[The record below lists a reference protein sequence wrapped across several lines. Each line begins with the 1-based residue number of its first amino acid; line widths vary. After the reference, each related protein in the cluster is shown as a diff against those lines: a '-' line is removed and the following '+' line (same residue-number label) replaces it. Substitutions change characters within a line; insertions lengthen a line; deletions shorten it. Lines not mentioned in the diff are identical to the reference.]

1 MTPNQL
7 RLLDAIERFPNSSAT
22 KLSLELGLGQG
33 YLERE
38 LSYLVR
44 VGKAVR
50 HENLYRVAGAELPQD
65 ELATTLTEPPEPRS
79 APIVFYTTPTFPALI
94 QPVTQEIPPVS
105 KTNECRRC
113 HESKH
118 VVEFGDDSRT
128 PDGKARLCKGC
139 RVVGGKARAKQS
151 DKPKPAKAAKPAR
164 VKTLRQVVANHTA
177 RQPPQFDARA
187 VLLAELRERRAAIDV
202 AIAAIERIAA

>member
-1 MTPNQL
+1 M
-7 RLLDAIERFPNSSAT
+7 
-22 KLSLELGLGQG
+22 
-33 YLERE
+33 
-38 LSYLVR
+38 
-44 VGKAVR
+44 
-50 HENLYRVAGAELPQD
+50 
-65 ELATTLTEPPEPRS
+65 
-79 APIVFYTTPTFPALI
+79 
-94 QPVTQEIPPVS
+94 S
-105 KTNECRRC
+105 KTKECRRC

-128 PDGKARLCKGC
+128 PDGKAHLCKGC

-177 RQPPQFDARA
+177 RSSPPPFDART